1 MKMSK
6 EMLLPAIEQAGLIA
20 VVRGE
25 DESAALQ
32 TACTCIKYGVRVIEL
47 TFTVPFAHH
56 VLEALAKTYGDRNI
70 IGAGTVLDP
79 YTARIAMLSGAQFIV
94 SPHFDPEIAVICNR
108 YRCPYFAGVMTVTE
122 AIAAMDAGVDILK
135 LFPGS
140 AFGPSFIKALHGP
153 LPQARI
159 MPTGGVSLNNVA
171 DWIKSGAV
179 AIGVGSDL
187 TKGDPAV
194 KIQQYL
200 AAIRDARANHADR
213 A

>member
-1 MKMSK
+1 
-6 EMLLPAIEQAGLIA
+6 
-20 VVRGE
+20 
-25 DESAALQ
+25 
-32 TACTCIKYGVRVIEL
+32 
-47 TFTVPFAHH
+47 
-56 VLEALAKTYGDRNI
+56 
-70 IGAGTVLDP
+70 
-79 YTARIAMLSGAQFIV
+79 
-94 SPHFDPEIAVICNR
+94 
-108 YRCPYFAGVMTVTE
+108 MTVTE

-159 MPTGGVSLNNVA
+159 MPTGGVSLDNVA

-194 KIQQYL
+194 KIPQYL

>member
-1 MKMSK
+1 M
-6 EMLLPAIEQAGLIA
+6 
-20 VVRGE
+20 
-25 DESAALQ
+25 
-32 TACTCIKYGVRVIEL
+32 
-47 TFTVPFAHH
+47 
-56 VLEALAKTYGDRNI
+56 LEALAKTYGDRNI

-122 AIAAMDAGVDILK
+122 AISAMDAGVDILK

-159 MPTGGVSLNNVA
+159 MPTGGVSLDNVA

-194 KIQQYL
+194 KIPQYL